1 MPPAETA
8 KAKFDPEGPSHRQ
21 MTLILLLN
29 QAGGRRLSWT
39 DDASPTLANC
49 LRLTAVAGRDE
60 NVVNEVL
67 TEHGPEKWEPVF
79 R

>member
-1 MPPAETA
+1 
-8 KAKFDPEGPSHRQ
+8 

-39 DDASPTLANC
+39 DDASPTLAKC
-49 LRLTAVAGRDE
+49 LRLIAVAGRDE

-67 TEHGPEKWEPVF
+67 TEHGPKK
-79 R
+79 

>member
-1 MPPAETA
+1 
-8 KAKFDPEGPSHRQ
+8 

>member
-1 MPPAETA
+1 
-8 KAKFDPEGPSHRQ
+8 

-67 TEHGPEKWEPVF
+67 TDHGPEK
-79 R
+79 